1 MGVFTLFTLFTLTF
15 DSAGWLIE
23 CKNCFVKVRGSRFI
37 PNAKARWLNFHPTA
51 FLDLQDL
58 QDLQRFLMVHNGEFD
73 CKTKLLM
80 CIFAY
85 RCNWAYYSTFVLF
98 FQIVL
103 IPLSMLKRSS
113 SVSHPMHGGSQ
124 LFLPFAS
131 LTLRFHCGHRPG
143 IFDLGNPMVLPSL
156 EGGSDRVEDPSK
168 IPASKRR
175 VD

>member
-1 MGVFTLFTLFTLTF
+1 MGVFPLFPLFPLFF
-15 DSAGWLIE
+15 DSAGWLIK
-23 CKNCFVKVRGSRFI
+23 CKNSFVKVRGSRFI

-103 IPLSMLKRSS
+103 IPLSMLKKPS
-113 SVSHPMHGGSQ
+113 SVPCPFHGRIQLPLWEAQHRRLTQKQVGS
-124 LFLPFAS
+124 AS
-131 LTLRFHCGHRPG
+131 FF
-143 IFDLGNPMVLPSL
+143 I
-156 EGGSDRVEDPSK
+156 
-168 IPASKRR
+168 
-175 VD
+175 